1 LDRFSMMAWGHPP
14 GAPGVTDS
22 KPTPPEALQSL
33 LEVDRLVHEP
43 ARLAILTV
51 LAAAEEVQ
59 FTFLEQVLGLT
70 RGNLS
75 SHVSKLEEAGYLTVT
90 KAFEAR
96 TPVTRYQITARGRK
110 ALEEYRGQMLR
121 SLGRG

>member
-1 LDRFSMMAWGHPP
+1 M
-14 GAPGVTDS
+14 TDP
-22 KPTPPEALQSL
+22 KPSPPEALQLL

-51 LAAAEEVQ
+51 LSAAEEVQ

-90 KAFEAR
+90 KTFEVR
-96 TPVTRYQITARGRK
+96 TPVTRYRITPRGKR

-121 SLGRG
+121 SLGKR